1 MRIKLF
7 ALFAMS
13 AVLCFSGCKEDDY
26 EPSKIP
32 SVPTNLSLD
41 DGAVVE
47 DLSVTLNANGSTVED
62 NNFNVSYVYY
72 IGKSAD
78 ALEET
83 SAEVSLEPY
92 TQYFW
97 CAQAK
102 TEAGE
107 GEKAYVRTFYCVPD
121 FDVSTDNGDGKYAA
135 IIKWDKADRF
145 QSVTVSATAN
155 HDGYKL
161 EPQSITGGVDSCS
174 FGLKRDVSDPTKDNA
189 FVQYWDDEHGVYA
202 EPVVYDFKVE
212 AKVQVGDKTFTLTKS
227 AKECIIDKQYVV
239 RDHEF
244 NVYRVVKIGDQTW
257 LADDLRLTSYIDEKG
272 DTIKWKLGEDY
283 LISTL
288 KSGATGF
295 LYPLYYYGINHFIK
309 GYRLPSDDDFST
321 LEERYGLARP
331 TAKLEERTV
340 NSLANFMI
348 IENTQSQFY
357 EPEGK
362 NEEIV
367 QKLASPYDWENMN
380 VTTNNPFNAKPFGVG
395 ENYGNGRPMKVYS
408 ETQGYAA
415 CYLTSTD
422 LMSSG
427 GTRIFARILVNTYG
441 IHRNGFYL
449 SSGELMNIRLIKE

>member
-1 MRIKLF
+1 MQTRLIIYSAF
-7 ALFAMS
+7 AVMLWA
-13 AVLCFSGCKEDDY
+13 SGCKEAED
-26 EPSKIP
+26 EPSQIP
-32 SVPTNLSLD
+32 TIPTEFSIK
-41 DGAVVE
+41 DGAE
-47 DLSVTLNANGSTVED
+47 ITDLKVTLSASGSTVED
-62 NNFNVSYVYY
+62 NGLNVSYVYY

-78 ALEET
+78 ALEKT
-83 SAEVSLEPY
+83 SAEVTLEPY
-92 TQYFW
+92 IQYFW

-107 GEKAYVRTFYCVPD
+107 GEKTDVRTFYCVPG
-121 FDVSTDNGDGKYAA
+121 FDVTTDNGDGIYAA
-135 IIKWDKADRF
+135 IIKWNKADKF

-155 HDGYKL
+155 HDGYEL
-161 EPQSITGGVDSCS
+161 EPQTITDGADSCY
-174 FGLKRDVSDPTKDNA
+174 FVRKRDASDPTKDNA
-189 FVQYWDDEHGVYA
+189 FVQWWDDEHGIYA
-202 EPVVYDFKVE
+202 EPVVYDFTVE
-212 AKVQVGDKTFTLTKS
+212 AKVQVGDKTFTLTNS
-227 AKECIIDKQYVV
+227 AKECILDKQYVV

-244 NVYRVVKIGDQTW
+244 NVYRVVKIGGQTW

-321 LEERYGLARP
+321 LEEMYGLARP

-357 EPEGK
+357 QPEGK

-395 ENYGNGRPMKVYS
+395 ENYGNGRPMIVYS
-408 ETQGYAA
+408 KTQGYAA

-441 IHRNGFYL
+441 IHRNGFYV
-449 SSGELMNIRLIKE
+449 SCGELMNIRLIKE